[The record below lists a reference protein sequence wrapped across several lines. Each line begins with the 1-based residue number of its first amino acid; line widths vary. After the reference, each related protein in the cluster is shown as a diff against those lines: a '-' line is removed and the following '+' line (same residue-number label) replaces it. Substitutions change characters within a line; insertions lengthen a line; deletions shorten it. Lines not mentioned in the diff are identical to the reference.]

1 MEHIGNLLATITS
14 VRAEERLR
22 AIAQLDLAI
31 AIFLSDIESAAEV
44 AVLIAMIEQ
53 VITSIAATGQGL
65 ALNNVRDIATLDIA
79 EHACAYNDF
88 CTSNWAHSEMP
99 IGASTHI
106 VNCFVDTLQSIIVEA
121 AVSCAPLV
129 FLPTHGGCD
138 GDNWVREIA
147 FNCRLAFKGAR
158 DIADSIAAYYW
169 VLVLPD
175 TW

>member
-65 ALNNVRDIATLDIA
+65 ALNNVRDIATAL
-79 EHACAYNDF
+79 ENFHCRACRLYCIYDQTLWSSTLPSTLAPTTIF
-88 CTSNWAHSEMP
+88 APP
-99 IGASTHI
+99 IGR
-106 VNCFVDTLQSIIVEA
+106 TLK
-121 AVSCAPLV
+121 
-129 FLPTHGGCD
+129 
-138 GDNWVREIA
+138 
-147 FNCRLAFKGAR
+147 CRLGR
-158 DIADSIAAYYW
+158 RPT
-169 VLVLPD
+169 L
-175 TW
+175 